1 MSANAFLFDY
11 GGVFTPSPFTAID
24 ALGVKIGAAPGQA
37 MEIIFGPY
45 SQDTDH
51 PWHRLERGE
60 ITLAEAREEILAIG
74 RGASLD
80 TDIFQF
86 LAAMSTGEGV
96 RQEFVALVRDIRS
109 AGGKTGMIT
118 NNVIEFREHWEKTL
132 PLSELFDVVIDSS
145 TVGVR
150 KPNPAIFTL
159 ALKRLGISA
168 GEAVFLDDF
177 AGNIDAARQ
186 LGLASVLVEED
197 FLPAIA
203 ATRRFLR

>member
-197 FLPAIA
+197 FLPASA

>member
-86 LAAMSTGEGV
+86 LGAMSTGEGV